1 MRGGLRAH
9 ELRRP
14 RQALRQRCG
23 AEQKIAPGVARKRPA
38 GVPLAPRGQYVC
50 CGPPRGVVVRLHIVA
65 GGRQSRACGW
75 ATPPPACMCR
85 CERTSPK
92 APPWPQA
99 PHSQMR
105 LPLPTSCTRC
115 WVDLS
120 CCGLGAEQEQ
130 DLCGQCRAARKCAC
144 RRVAR
149 AKFCRPPAPS
159 PTHLPARLDPH
170 RSRAS
175 GALLRCTCDAHLP
188 ARSATIL
195 LRTAQNDRIS
205 RLSPTRFGLSIAP
218 HAPDRESGEIATSRP
233 NPVTSLAH
241 LGRWGLEIGAMKIDS
256 ALFRLKRRETS
267 QTETLGGTAARRIAV

>member
-1 MRGGLRAH
+1 
-9 ELRRP
+9 
-14 RQALRQRCG
+14 
-23 AEQKIAPGVARKRPA
+23 
-38 GVPLAPRGQYVC
+38 
-50 CGPPRGVVVRLHIVA
+50 
-65 GGRQSRACGW
+65 
-75 ATPPPACMCR
+75 MCR
-85 CERTSPK
+85 CERTSLK

-99 PHSQMR
+99 PHNQMR

-130 DLCGQCRAARKCAC
+130 DLCGHCRAAPKWAR
-144 RRVAR
+144 RRVAGGN
-149 AKFCRPPAPS
+149 FSTPPAPP

-175 GALLRCTCDAHLP
+175 RALLRYTSDAHLP
-188 ARSATIL
+188 PRSATFL
-195 LRTAQNDRIS
+195 LRTAQNGRIS
-205 RLSPTRFGLSIAP
+205 RVSPTRFGLSIAP

-233 NPVTSLAH
+233 NPVTSLAR
-241 LGRWGLEIGAMKIDS
+241 LGRWGLEIGEMKTDS